1 VAAAGTLRKGA
12 RVIETLHRL
21 VTPLA
26 TLVFSLWA
34 AWLAFAAEADA
45 EVPRILADHLPGDG
59 RRLPPARALYVGH
72 LALLV
77 LAGAAAGTAD
87 TWWAWEPVG
96 AVGRLVLSV
105 LLVWVVGSVLPRV
118 LASVAPDLPPLVRPA
133 ALRTLRILSPFL
145 RLIAWADSRFRPAA
159 HPVNRERGQV
169 RRDMLL
175 GLFSLADMTVAEVMT
190 PRIDIVAVD
199 SAAGREAVISTL
211 RRSEHAR
218 ILVYDDHPDAVVG
231 VLYAKDMLAG
241 LPRGDEAEDW
251 HTLIR
256 PAAFV
261 PEGKTLDRQLRDFQ
275 HGPSH
280 LAVVVDE
287 FGGTAGLV
295 TLEDILEEVVGEIQD
310 EHDTDEATPVV
321 DDGEGRLSVEG
332 GVPLSELEALL
343 GHSFHREDVTTVG
356 GLVLDAFGRVPRS
369 GEHTDVD
376 GIDIL
381 VEQVARRRVRRV
393 VVTRPAR
400 TEAGAEEGGS

>member
-1 VAAAGTLRKGA
+1 
-12 RVIETLHRL
+12 VIETLHRL
-21 VTPLA
+21 ISPFA
-26 TLVFSLWA
+26 TLVFCLWA
-34 AWLAFAAEADA
+34 AWLAFAAEADS
-45 EVPRILADHLPGDG
+45 EMPRVLADQQMGDG

-77 LAGAAAGTAD
+77 LAGAAAGIAD
-87 TWWAWEPVG
+87 TWWAWEPF
-96 AVGRLVLSV
+96 AASGRLLLSV
-105 LLVWVVGSVLPRV
+105 VLVWIVGGILPRV
-118 LASVAPDLPPLVRPA
+118 LAALAPDLPPLVRPA
-133 ALRTLRILSPFL
+133 ALKTLRVVSPL
-145 RLIAWADSRFRPAA
+145 LHLIAWADSRFRPVA
-159 HPVNRERGQV
+159 PPINREHGQV

-199 SAAGREAVISTL
+199 SAVDRDEVVATL

-231 VLYAKDMLAG
+231 VLHAKDMLAG
-241 LPRGDEAEDW
+241 LPQGHEAEDW

-256 PAAFV
+256 PAAYV

-275 HGPSH
+275 RGPSH

-287 FGGTAGLV
+287 FGGTAGMI

-310 EHDTDEATPVV
+310 EHDTEEATPVV

-332 GVPLSELEALL
+332 GVPLSELETLL
-343 GHSFHREDVTTVG
+343 GHSFNREDVTTVG

-369 GEHTDVD
+369 GERTEVD
-376 GIDIL
+376 GISIQ
-381 VEQVARRRVRRV
+381 VEQVVRRRVRRV
-393 VVTRPAR
+393 MVTRPTPAE
-400 TEAGAEEGGS
+400 TPAEEGRA

>member
-1 VAAAGTLRKGA
+1 
-12 RVIETLHRL
+12 VIELLHRL
-21 VTPLA
+21 VTPFA
-26 TLVFSLWA
+26 TLAFSLWA
-34 AWLAFAAEADA
+34 AWLSFAADADA
-45 EVPRILADHLPGDG
+45 EVPRILVDQQLGDPG
-59 RRLPPARALYVGH
+59 RLPPARALYVGH

-87 TWWAWEPVG
+87 TWWAWEPFG
-96 AVGRLVLSV
+96 AIGHLLLSV

-118 LASVAPDLPPLVRPA
+118 LASVASDLPPLVRPA
-133 ALRTLRILSPFL
+133 ALRSLRVLSPLL
-145 RLIAWADSRFRPAA
+145 RLIAWADSRFRPTSP
-159 HPVNRERGQV
+159 PVTRESGHV

-190 PRIDIVAVD
+190 PRIDIIAVD
-199 SAAGREAVISTL
+199 SAAGREEVITTL

-218 ILVYDDHPDAVVG
+218 LLVYDDHPDAVVG
-231 VLYAKDMLAG
+231 VLYAKDMLAS
-241 LPRGDEAEDW
+241 LPASEDAIDW

-275 HGPSH
+275 RGPSH

-287 FGGTAGLV
+287 FGGTAGII

-310 EHDTDEATPVV
+310 EHDTEEAQPVV
-321 DDGEGRLSVEG
+321 DDGEGHLSVEG

-343 GHSFHREDVTTVG
+343 GHSFNREDVTTVG

-369 GEHTDVD
+369 GERTEVE
-376 GIDIL
+376 GIDLL

-393 VVTRPAR
+393 LVTRPAR
-400 TEAGAEEGGS
+400 AETEVEDQSQ

>member
-1 VAAAGTLRKGA
+1 MAAAGTVPKGA
-12 RVIETLHRL
+12 RVIETLHLL

-34 AWLAFAAEADA
+34 AWLSFAAEADA
-45 EVPRILADHLPGDG
+45 EVPAHSGG
-59 RRLPPARALYVGH
+59 SVARRWTQAAARAGPLRWTSG
-72 LALLV
+72 
-77 LAGAAAGTAD
+77 LAGAGGRRCRYGRHLVGMGTLPRDREA
-87 TWWAWEPVG
+87 G
-96 AVGRLVLSV
+96 AVGPAGVGGGERTSAGTRL
-105 LLVWVVGSVLPRV
+105 GGPR
-118 LASVAPDLPPLVRPA
+118 LPPLVHPG
-133 ALRTLRILSPFL
+133 ALRSIRVMSPLF
-145 RLIAWADSRFRPAA
+145 RLIAWADSRLRPPAPA
-159 HPVNRERGQV
+159 INREGGQV

-190 PRIDIVAVD
+190 PRIDIIAVD
-199 SAAGREAVISTL
+199 SAAGRDAVISTL

-218 ILVYDDHPDAVVG
+218 ILVFDDHPDAVVG
-231 VLYAKDMLAG
+231 VLYAKDMMAT
-241 LPRGDEAEDW
+241 LPQGDEAEDW

-343 GHSFHREDVTTVG
+343 GHSFNRGDVTTVG

-369 GEHTDVD
+369 GEHTEVD
-376 GIDIL
+376 GIDIV

-393 VVTRPAR
+393 LVTRPAQS
-400 TEAGAEEGGS
+400 EAGAEDVGL